1 MADQKY
7 TNKVIE
13 VINNATAIAKKND
26 QPSVDVPHLLRAL
39 FDISDSFYVN
49 VLTKAGVN
57 TKNVS
62 QTIDGFK
69 YQKQVLVRN
78 LSQVLTLRICF
89 LMLQN
94 MRKACRMSTLALNI

>member
-62 QTIDGFK
+62 QTIDGFINQISK
-69 YQKQVLVRN
+69 TDSLLERC
-78 LSQVLTLRICF
+78 L
-89 LMLQN
+89 
-94 MRKACRMSTLALNI
+94 

>member
-49 VLTKAGVN
+49 VLTKAGA
-57 TKNVS
+57 VS
-62 QTIDGFK
+62 YTH
-69 YQKQVLVRN
+69 
-78 LSQVLTLRICF
+78 LTLPT
-89 LMLQN
+89 N
-94 MRKACRMSTLALNI
+94 